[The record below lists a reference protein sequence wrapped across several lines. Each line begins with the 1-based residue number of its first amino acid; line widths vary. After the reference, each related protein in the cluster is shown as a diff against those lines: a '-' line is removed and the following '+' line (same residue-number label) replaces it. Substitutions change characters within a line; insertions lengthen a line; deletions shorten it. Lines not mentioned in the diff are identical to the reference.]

1 MAKFQ
6 ITSNFLDE
14 KSDSCAKVDQIWPK
28 LSKGSLI
35 FPVSIH
41 GFLRIDLSYWC
52 LWLGT
57 EWVQSASPVSIA
69 RIHLHFPLWSQFSSF
84 SCINCQALPKALR
97 THNAFVLSGSTRYSK
112 DTSTEKCRKSCK
124 TCKSH
129 FSKRQQD
136 NNNLKTTTTR
146 LSKKKLC
153 YKLFLSTWEWNPWCP
168 EVFSLKTSVHVLNA
182 DPLSSLPAPAYCTI
196 VASPS
201 FILATPLCSVG
212 FVLWQRFSQLQYPPR
227 CAKCMLGMQTPCFII
242 LWESNPS
249 SRRCT

>member
-1 MAKFQ
+1 MAGYR
-6 ITSNFLDE
+6 
-14 KSDSCAKVDQIWPK
+14 V
-28 LSKGSLI
+28 
-35 FPVSIH
+35 
-41 GFLRIDLSYWC
+41 
-52 LWLGT
+52 GT
-57 EWVQSASPVSIA
+57 ECIPCFNCTHPPAFSPVEPIFKLQ
-69 RIHLHFPLWSQFSSF
+69 LHQLPG
-84 SCINCQALPKALR
+84 NLPKALR

-146 LSKKKLC
+146 
-153 YKLFLSTWEWNPWCP
+153 LFLSTWEWNPWCP